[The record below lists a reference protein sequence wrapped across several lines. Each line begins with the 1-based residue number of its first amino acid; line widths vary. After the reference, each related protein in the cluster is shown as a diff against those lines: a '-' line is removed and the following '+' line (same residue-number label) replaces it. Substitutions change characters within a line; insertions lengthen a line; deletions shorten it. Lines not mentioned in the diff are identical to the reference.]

1 MSYDL
6 SSYTDVKTKI
16 ELFIEKYPEGSIQ
29 FVLGGVCAHNPEMIW
44 GQAFAY
50 RTPGD
55 ARPGVGTAQ
64 ELAIGKTNFTR
75 GSELQNLETSAWGR
89 AISALGIGLT
99 AGIATRDEVRG
110 SQERSKPAMTTTPK
124 KGAVAVV
131 GGTGA
136 IRYIGGEDEPPTEKQ
151 NELMQKLVK
160 GDVSTVLAY
169 KEERGIQ
176 SGFTKAQASDFI
188 KFMMSKEK
196 FVLPDG
202 KE

>member
-16 ELFIEKYPEGSIQ
+16 ELFIEKWPEGSLQ
-29 FVLGGVCAHNPEMIW
+29 FVFGGVCAHNPEMIW

-50 RTPGD
+50 RYPD
-55 ARPGVGTAQ
+55 DPRPGVGTAQ

-75 GSELQNLETSAWGR
+75 GSEMQNLETSAWGR
-89 AISALGIGLT
+89 AVSALSIGLT

-110 SQERSKPAMTTTPK
+110 SQERSKPVISTTPK

-131 GGTGA
+131 GNTGA
-136 IRYIGGEDEPPTEKQ
+136 IRYIGGEDELPTDKQ
-151 NELMQKLVK
+151 TELMQKLVK
-160 GDVSTVLAY
+160 GDLSIVLSY
-169 KEERGIQ
+169 KDERGIEG
-176 SGFTKAQASDFI
+176 GFTKAQASDFI
-188 KFMMSKEK
+188 KFMMSREN

-202 KE
+202 QS

>member
-50 RTPGD
+50 RYPD
-55 ARPGVGTAQ
+55 DPRPGVGTAQ

-99 AGIATRDEVRG
+99 AGIATKDEVRA

-124 KGAVAVV
+124 RGSVAVV
-131 GGTGA
+131 GATGA
-136 IRYIGGEDEPPTEKQ
+136 VRYIGGEDELPTDKQ

-160 GDVSTVLAY
+160 GDVSQVLAY
-169 KEERGIQ
+169 KEERGID
-176 SGFTKAQASDFI
+176 GLFTKAQASDFI

-202 KE
+202 QN

>member
-16 ELFIEKYPEGSIQ
+16 ELFIEKFPEGSLQ

-50 RTPGD
+50 RTPDD

-110 SQERSKPAMTTTPK
+110 SQERSKPVIGTTPK
-124 KGAVAVV
+124 KGSVAVV

-136 IRYIGGEDEPPTEKQ
+136 IRYIGGEDELPTDKQ

-160 GDVSTVLAY
+160 GDLSIVLSY
-169 KEERGIQ
+169 KEERGIEG
-176 SGFTKAQASDFI
+176 GFTKAQASDFI

-202 KE
+202 QN

>member
-16 ELFIEKYPEGSIQ
+16 ELFIEKFPEGSIQ

-50 RTPGD
+50 RTPDD

-110 SQERSKPAMTTTPK
+110 SQERSKPVIGTTPK
-124 KGAVAVV
+124 KGSVAVV

-136 IRYIGGEDEPPTEKQ
+136 IRYIGGEDELPTDKQ

-160 GDVSTVLAY
+160 GDLSIVLSY
-169 KEERGIQ
+169 KEERGIEG
-176 SGFTKAQASDFI
+176 GFTKAQASDFI
-188 KFMMSKEK
+188 KFMMSREK

-202 KE
+202 QN

>member
-50 RTPGD
+50 RSPDD

-110 SQERSKPAMTTTPK
+110 SQERSKPVMGTTPK
-124 KGAVAVV
+124 KGSVAVV

-136 IRYIGGEDEPPTEKQ
+136 IRYVGGEDEPPTDKQ

-160 GDVSTVLAY
+160 GDVSSVLAY
-169 KEERGIQ
+169 KEERGIMG
-176 SGFTKAQASDFI
+176 GFTKAQASDFI

>member
-16 ELFIEKYPEGSIQ
+16 ELFIEQFPEGSLQ

-50 RTPGD
+50 RYPD
-55 ARPGVGTAQ
+55 DPRPGIGTAQ

-75 GSELQNLETSAWGR
+75 GSEVQNLETSAWGR

-110 SQERSKPAMTTTPK
+110 SQERAKPVIGTTPK

-136 IRYIGGEDEPPTEKQ
+136 IRYIGGEDEQPTDKQ
-151 NELMQKLVK
+151 TELMHKLVK
-160 GDVSTVLAY
+160 GDLSIVLSY
-169 KEERGIQ
+169 KEERGIDG
-176 SGFTKAQASDFI
+176 GFTKAQASDFI
-188 KFMMSKEK
+188 KFMMSREK
-196 FVLPDG
+196 FVLPDA
-202 KE
+202 

>member
-16 ELFIEKYPEGSIQ
+16 ELFIDKYPDGSLQ
-29 FVLGGVCAHNPEMIW
+29 FVFGGVCAHNPEMIW

-50 RTPGD
+50 RTPDD
-55 ARPGVGTAQ
+55 ARPGIGTAQ

-99 AGIATRDEVRG
+99 AGIATKDEVRG
-110 SQERSKPAMTTTPK
+110 AQERSKPAMTTTPK
-124 KGAVAVV
+124 KGSVAVV
-131 GGTGA
+131 SPTGGV
-136 IRYIGGEDEPPTEKQ
+136 RYVGGEDELPTDKQ

-169 KEERGIQ
+169 KDERGIMG
-176 SGFTKAQASDFI
+176 GFTKAQASDFI
-188 KFMMSKEK
+188 KFMMSKEN
-196 FVLPDG
+196 FVLPDA
-202 KE
+202 

>member
-16 ELFIEKYPEGSIQ
+16 ELFLAAFPQGSIQ

-50 RTPGD
+50 RTPDD

-99 AGIATRDEVRG
+99 AGIATKDEVRG
-110 SQERSKPAMTTTPK
+110 AQERSKPTMSTTPK
-124 KGAVAVV
+124 RGSVAVV
-131 GGTGA
+131 GAGGDV
-136 IRYIGGEDEPPTEKQ
+136 RYIGGDEELPTDKQ
-151 NELMQKLVK
+151 NELMNKLVK
-160 GDVSTVLAY
+160 GDRSSVMIY
-169 KEERGIQ
+169 KEERGIMG
-176 SGFTKAQASDFI
+176 GFTKAQASDFI
-188 KFMMSKEK
+188 KFMMSKEN
-196 FVLPDG
+196 FVLPDAQS
-202 KE
+202 